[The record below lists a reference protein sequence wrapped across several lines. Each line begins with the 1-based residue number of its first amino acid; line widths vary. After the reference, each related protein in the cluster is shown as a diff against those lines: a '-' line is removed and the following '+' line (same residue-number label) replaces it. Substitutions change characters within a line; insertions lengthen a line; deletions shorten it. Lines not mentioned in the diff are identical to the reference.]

1 MYNTMNSSNRR
12 LLTVATLLLISSI
25 TLTAQQTDRDGNPS
39 PRKQAIAAQ
48 QLAIIQQ
55 VGERNSID
63 IQQMHGERNIAQVI
77 QEGVLNQGAITL
89 LEGVENVV
97 KLIQNGQVNQGEI
110 TLTGGREN
118 TIHAQQQ
125 RNNNILDL
133 NLGSATSV
141 QWRISQEGNGF
152 IQIDIPDYQRFS
164 GPDLRRLEIRQEN
177 GGVPIIIR
185 PGSSLNL
192 PLPGRTN
199 GPSN

>member
-1 MYNTMNSSNRR
+1 MISNRYFY
-12 LLTVATLLLISSI
+12 LIVTLLVCSYSGLF
-25 TLTAQQTDRDGNPS
+25 AQQTDRDGNPS

-55 VGERNSID
+55 VGERNSVMIRQMNGQRNVAQID
-63 IQQMHGERNIAQVI
+63 QD
-77 QEGVLNQGAITL
+77 GVLNQGAITL

-97 KLIQNGQVNQGEI
+97 TLAQNGQVNQGEI
-110 TLTGGREN
+110 TLTGGSEN
-118 TIHAQQQ
+118 TINARQQ
-125 RNNNILDL
+125 RNNNVLEL
-133 NLGSATSV
+133 NLGSAQSV

-152 IQIDIPDYQRFS
+152 IKIDIPDYQRFS
-164 GPDLRRLEIRQEN
+164 GPDLRRMDIRQEN
-177 GGVPIIIR
+177 GGVPVIIR